1 MGFLEDLAN
10 LLACKY
16 NRKCH
21 RFSPGPL
28 LTLHC
33 LKGIALC
40 RHISPPTELPAQAA
54 LSLFH
59 VYLHS
64 STDTATVK

>member
-10 LLACKY
+10 LLVCKC
-16 NRKCH
+16 NRKGD
-21 RFSPGPL
+21 RFSPGAL
-28 LTLHC
+28 LTLHF

-40 RHISPPTELPAQAA
+40 RHISPPTELPAHAA
-54 LSLFH
+54 VNLGH

-64 STDTATVK
+64 STDAAEVK